1 MMVQI
6 MVMMTT
12 MMLQIRSGKFHMIL
26 VVVELQFKSKGQ
38 IMVNRIL
45 AMRWKMFKKPVKSSR
60 RFKKVWC
67 YKKKK
72 KTIANLQKK
81 SAAKSA
87 ANPPD
92 NLDVSSKPDDPSKP
106 DVTSGTGPLYKYLR
120 YETLTTKMCQVT
132 DNMWI
137 RDEDISGELDVYN
150 KPDVTNMT
158 EASNVD
164 SLCQRKIRLEG
175 QRQHSTR
182 PPDRPLPV
190 QPVTVQQD
198 DVIKQHDGHTVEEY
212 CDEIKDSSGD
222 RGDKETYTSSC
233 GWWRAAVGC
242 SIRTPGCSMTETP
255 GGLWPTLICLPWVR
269 RKCSKSCQF
278 GSLTKKISS

>member
-1 MMVQI
+1 
-6 MVMMTT
+6 
-12 MMLQIRSGKFHMIL
+12 MLK
-26 VVVELQFKSKGQ
+26 EEEEDNSK
-38 IMVNRIL
+38 L
-45 AMRWKMFKKPVKSSR
+45 A
-60 RFKKVWC
+60 
-67 YKKKK
+67 
-72 KTIANLQKK
+72 KK

-120 YETLTTKMCQVT
+120 YETLTAKMCQVT

-158 EASNVD
+158 GASNVD

-198 DVIKQHDGHTVEEY
+198 DVIKQHDGHTVVMNS
-212 CDEIKDSSGD
+212 KTAGGTGA
-222 RGDKETYTSSC
+222 RRRLTLKGGLPRTSSC

-255 GGLWPTLICLPWVR
+255 GGL
-269 RKCSKSCQF
+269 
-278 GSLTKKISS
+278 